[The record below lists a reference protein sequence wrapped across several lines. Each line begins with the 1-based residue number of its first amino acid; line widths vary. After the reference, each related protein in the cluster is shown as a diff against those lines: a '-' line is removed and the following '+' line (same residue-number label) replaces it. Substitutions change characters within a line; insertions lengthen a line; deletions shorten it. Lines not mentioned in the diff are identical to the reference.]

1 MGTLSAIIITDN
13 LSIVEGFVK
22 FRKVGRN
29 GRLLGFE
36 HIKIDFSSN
45 GFNDFILLTCYGL
58 DPPNII
64 RYLHINIRK
73 DKLCMVHMLIHA
85 TSKPY
90 PCVLTKTCDCVIND
104 Q

>member
-1 MGTLSAIIITDN
+1 MRT
-13 LSIVEGFVK
+13 
-22 FRKVGRN
+22 
-29 GRLLGFE
+29 
-36 HIKIDFSSN
+36 HKIDFSSN